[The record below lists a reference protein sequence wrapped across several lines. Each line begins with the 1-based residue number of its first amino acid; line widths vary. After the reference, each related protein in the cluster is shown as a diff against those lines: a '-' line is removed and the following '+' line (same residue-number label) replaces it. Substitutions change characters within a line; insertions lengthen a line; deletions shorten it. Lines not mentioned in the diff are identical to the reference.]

1 MRSVIMK
8 VAMGCVALGALL
20 SGIPL
25 ASAQSQAINYP
36 SILSLSSVKLIA
48 NQGSTFKRSLTFSSG
63 EVSLG
68 MSAGQVNRA
77 DVVDSLQYLTPG
89 NRQQGLVT
97 LCPFG
102 AKDNSILPQCAVV
115 GIARSYQVQK
125 ENMERW
131 VSEITPQ
138 LIGQAQWDVSP
149 KNNLH
154 SLMLRNA
161 AAIEPAFDLC
171 LERILQTKD
180 MVQSCFQTS
189 AKDEVLMIV
198 FRLCYGEMKA
208 RENGLDL
215 NSNISTPI
223 TFCAVDRKT
232 GLVSSVYLDE
242 TRGRVTVSL
251 SAPISL
257 FELYSRTQAAQTQEV
272 QKQYTPPKL

>member
-1 MRSVIMK
+1 MRTVIMK
-8 VAMGCVALGALL
+8 IAIVCLALGALPCDVP
-20 SGIPL
+20 S
-25 ASAQSQAINYP
+25 ASAQTQAINYP
-36 SILSLSSVKLIA
+36 AVASLSSVKLIA
-48 NQGSTFKRSLTFSSG
+48 NQASTFKRSLTFSSG

-77 DVVDSLQYLTPG
+77 DTVDSLQYLMPG
-89 NRQQGLVT
+89 NRQQGLMT

-154 SLMLRNA
+154 TLMLRNA
-161 AAIEPAFDLC
+161 AAIEPAFDQC

-180 MVQSCFQTS
+180 NVQSCFQTS

-208 RENGLDL
+208 LENGHDL

-232 GLVSSVYLDE
+232 GLVASLFLDE
-242 TRGRVTVSL
+242 TRGRITVAL
-251 SAPISL
+251 STPISL
-257 FELYSRTQAAQTQEV
+257 FELYSRTQAAQVKDV
-272 QKQYTPPKL
+272 QQQYTAPKL